1 MLDDLIFTILMLILP
16 AILWIVPKTRRN
28 NGNWLIAWKTVPLG
42 FIAICW
48 TGWLMS
54 KFQSV
59 LCERLEKDID
69 IPFWVTLVVPL
80 TVAFL
85 VIIPG
90 GLFIRRK
97 FGTEKK
103 YNPGPSILIFLAAVP
118 HVIILSWILSFVCD
132 LGADDYKGEWRTA
145 WLPKEGNTAI
155 AFQEQPIHPFL
166 AEYGGFD
173 VDTLLHSTNCRIPV
187 IRPVEQMIDHAFSNN
202 PRGDLSVAILCDP
215 QYGQTGIYEKIFAR
229 KAAAQGLKGATC
241 VVSTVSRRD
250 SVLHTFLRDYLAAGQ
265 TKPLDAILVDELSVD
280 TDSLKVELAE
290 IVSVMN
296 ESSMTIGKLIPR
308 DFFLLSSFDEVS
320 DCCYSFL
327 REHNLFT
334 HNIAKP
340 QVSIYRPVR
349 KPESEDDSII
359 LIPGSYVQN

>member
-1 MLDDLIFTILMLILP
+1 MLDDLIFMILMLILP

-59 LCERLEKDID
+59 LCERLERDID
-69 IPFWVTLVVPL
+69 IPFWVTLVVAL

-166 AEYGGFD
+166 AEYDYRLLFSRDGERTYQLLLTNTGGSTYFNVYRLKDGRLLFCDKEWDYLVD
-173 VDTLLHSTNCRIPV
+173 VQGPECRVFRLEPFEDRLYAARIPNEKIGSWSIV
-187 IRPVEQMIDHAFSNN
+187 PIREDDQIVMRMGDHTVPAE
-202 PRGDLSVAILCDP
+202 DV
-215 QYGQTGIYEKIFAR
+215 TGI
-229 KAAAQGLKGATC
+229 
-241 VVSTVSRRD
+241 
-250 SVLHTFLRDYLAAGQ
+250 
-265 TKPLDAILVDELSVD
+265 LDG
-280 TDSLKVELAE
+280 
-290 IVSVMN
+290 
-296 ESSMTIGKLIPR
+296 MTYYGCIQDRFYPA
-308 DFFLLSSFDEVS
+308 D
-320 DCCYSFL
+320 
-327 REHNLFT
+327 
-334 HNIAKP
+334 
-340 QVSIYRPVR
+340 Q
-349 KPESEDDSII
+349 KPEQPIKKMFEKPEPDV
-359 LIPGSYVQN
+359 LLY

>member
-1 MLDDLIFTILMLILP
+1 MFDDLIFTILMLILP
-16 AILWIVPKTRRN
+16 AVLWIVPKTRRN

-59 LCERLEKDID
+59 LCERLERDID
-69 IPFWVTLVVPL
+69 IPFWVTLVVAL

-132 LGADDYKGEWRTA
+132 LGTDDYKGEWRTA

-166 AEYGGFD
+166 AEYNYRLRFSRDGEQTYQLLLTNTGGSTYFNVYRLKDGRLLFCDKEWDYLVD
-173 VDTLLHSTNCRIPV
+173 VQGPECRVFRVDSLEDKLYAARIPNEKIGSWSIV
-187 IRPVEQMIDHAFSNN
+187 PIRENDQIVMRMGDHTVPAE
-202 PRGDLSVAILCDP
+202 DV
-215 QYGQTGIYEKIFAR
+215 TGILDGMTYYGCIQDRFYPAD
-229 KAAAQGLKGATC
+229 Q
-241 VVSTVSRRD
+241 
-250 SVLHTFLRDYLAAGQ
+250 
-265 TKPLDAILVDELSVD
+265 KPEQPIKKMFE
-280 TDSLKVELAE
+280 
-290 IVSVMN
+290 
-296 ESSMTIGKLIPR
+296 
-308 DFFLLSSFDEVS
+308 
-320 DCCYSFL
+320 
-327 REHNLFT
+327 
-334 HNIAKP
+334 KP
-340 QVSIYRPVR
+340 Q
-349 KPESEDDSII
+349 
-359 LIPGSYVQN
+359 PGELLY

>member
-42 FIAICW
+42 FIAMCW

-69 IPFWVTLVVPL
+69 IPFWVSLVVPL

-155 AFQEQPIHPFL
+155 AFQEQSIHPFL
-166 AEYGGFD
+166 AEYNYRLLFSRDGERTYQLLLTNTGGSTYFNVYRLKDGRLLFCDKEWDYLVD
-173 VDTLLHSTNCRIPV
+173 VQGPECQVFRVDSLEDRLYAARIPNEKIGSWSIV
-187 IRPVEQMIDHAFSNN
+187 PIRENDQIVM
-202 PRGDLSVAILCDP
+202 RMGDQTVPAEDV
-215 QYGQTGIYEKIFAR
+215 TGI
-229 KAAAQGLKGATC
+229 
-241 VVSTVSRRD
+241 
-250 SVLHTFLRDYLAAGQ
+250 
-265 TKPLDAILVDELSVD
+265 LDG
-280 TDSLKVELAE
+280 
-290 IVSVMN
+290 
-296 ESSMTIGKLIPR
+296 MTYYGCIQDRFYPA
-308 DFFLLSSFDEVS
+308 D
-320 DCCYSFL
+320 
-327 REHNLFT
+327 
-334 HNIAKP
+334 
-340 QVSIYRPVR
+340 Q
-349 KPESEDDSII
+349 KPEQPIKKMFEQEKTEGTLYYPSE
-359 LIPGSYVQN
+359 

>member
-1 MLDDLIFTILMLILP
+1 MLEDLIFTFLMLILP

-59 LCERLEKDID
+59 LCERLERNID
-69 IPFWVTLVVPL
+69 IPFWVALVVPL

-145 WLPKEGNTAI
+145 WLPREGNTGI
-155 AFQEQPIHPFL
+155 AFQEQSIHPFL
-166 AEYGGFD
+166 AEYNYRLLFSRDGERTCQLLLTNTGGSTYFNVYRLKDGRLLFCDKEWDYLVD
-173 VDTLLHSTNCRIPV
+173 VQGPECRVFRVDSLEDRLYAARIPNEKIGSWSIV
-187 IRPVEQMIDHAFSNN
+187 PIRENDQIVMRMGDHTVPAE
-202 PRGDLSVAILCDP
+202 DV
-215 QYGQTGIYEKIFAR
+215 TGI
-229 KAAAQGLKGATC
+229 
-241 VVSTVSRRD
+241 
-250 SVLHTFLRDYLAAGQ
+250 
-265 TKPLDAILVDELSVD
+265 LDG
-280 TDSLKVELAE
+280 
-290 IVSVMN
+290 
-296 ESSMTIGKLIPR
+296 MTYYGCIQDRFYPA
-308 DFFLLSSFDEVS
+308 D
-320 DCCYSFL
+320 
-327 REHNLFT
+327 
-334 HNIAKP
+334 
-340 QVSIYRPVR
+340 Q
-349 KPESEDDSII
+349 KPEQTIKKMFEKPEPDV
-359 LIPGSYVQN
+359 LLY

>member
-42 FIAICW
+42 FIAMCW

-54 KFQSV
+54 KIQSV
-59 LCERLEKDID
+59 LCERLERNID
-69 IPFWVTLVVPL
+69 IPFWVVLVVPL

-132 LGADDYKGEWRTA
+132 LGANDYKGEWRTA

-166 AEYGGFD
+166 AEYDYRLLFSRDGEQTYQLLLRNTGGSTYFNVYRLKDGRLLFCDKEWDYLVD
-173 VDTLLHSTNCRIPV
+173 VQGPECRVFRVDSLEDRLYAARIPNEKIGSWSIV
-187 IRPVEQMIDHAFSNN
+187 PIREDDQIVMRMGDHTVPAE
-202 PRGDLSVAILCDP
+202 DV
-215 QYGQTGIYEKIFAR
+215 TGI
-229 KAAAQGLKGATC
+229 
-241 VVSTVSRRD
+241 
-250 SVLHTFLRDYLAAGQ
+250 
-265 TKPLDAILVDELSVD
+265 LDG
-280 TDSLKVELAE
+280 
-290 IVSVMN
+290 
-296 ESSMTIGKLIPR
+296 MTYYGCIQDRFYPA
-308 DFFLLSSFDEVS
+308 D
-320 DCCYSFL
+320 
-327 REHNLFT
+327 
-334 HNIAKP
+334 
-340 QVSIYRPVR
+340 Q
-349 KPESEDDSII
+349 KPEQTIKKMFEKPEPDV
-359 LIPGSYVQN
+359 LLY

>member
-16 AILWIVPKTRRN
+16 AILWIVPKTRHN

-59 LCERLEKDID
+59 LSEQLERNID
-69 IPFWVTLVVPL
+69 IPFWLALVVPL

-132 LGADDYKGEWRTA
+132 LGADDYKGEWRTS

-155 AFQEQPIHPFL
+155 AFQEQSIHPFL
-166 AEYGGFD
+166 AEYDYRLLFSRDGEQTCQLLLTNTGGSTYFNVYRLKDGRLLFCDKEWDYLVD
-173 VDTLLHSTNCRIPV
+173 VQGPECRVFRVDSLEDRLYAARIPNEKIGSWSIV
-187 IRPVEQMIDHAFSNN
+187 PIREDDQIVMRMGDHTVPAE
-202 PRGDLSVAILCDP
+202 DV
-215 QYGQTGIYEKIFAR
+215 TGI
-229 KAAAQGLKGATC
+229 
-241 VVSTVSRRD
+241 
-250 SVLHTFLRDYLAAGQ
+250 
-265 TKPLDAILVDELSVD
+265 LDG
-280 TDSLKVELAE
+280 
-290 IVSVMN
+290 
-296 ESSMTIGKLIPR
+296 MTYYGCIQDRFYPA
-308 DFFLLSSFDEVS
+308 D
-320 DCCYSFL
+320 
-327 REHNLFT
+327 
-334 HNIAKP
+334 
-340 QVSIYRPVR
+340 Q
-349 KPESEDDSII
+349 KPEQPIKKMFEKPEPDV
-359 LIPGSYVQN
+359 LLY

>member
-1 MLDDLIFTILMLILP
+1 MVDDLIFTFLMLILP

-28 NGNWLIAWKTVPLG
+28 NGNWLIARKTVPLG

-54 KFQSV
+54 KIQSV
-59 LCERLEKDID
+59 LCERLERDID
-69 IPFWVTLVVPL
+69 IPFWLVLVVPL

-166 AEYGGFD
+166 AEYNYRLLFSRDGEQTYQLLLTNTGGSTYFNVYRLKDGRLLFCDKEWDYLVD
-173 VDTLLHSTNCRIPV
+173 VQGPECRVFRVDSLEDRLYAARIPNEKIGSWSIV
-187 IRPVEQMIDHAFSNN
+187 PIREDDQIVMRMGDHTVPAE
-202 PRGDLSVAILCDP
+202 DV
-215 QYGQTGIYEKIFAR
+215 TGI
-229 KAAAQGLKGATC
+229 
-241 VVSTVSRRD
+241 
-250 SVLHTFLRDYLAAGQ
+250 
-265 TKPLDAILVDELSVD
+265 LDG
-280 TDSLKVELAE
+280 
-290 IVSVMN
+290 
-296 ESSMTIGKLIPR
+296 MTYYGCIQDRFYPA
-308 DFFLLSSFDEVS
+308 D
-320 DCCYSFL
+320 
-327 REHNLFT
+327 
-334 HNIAKP
+334 
-340 QVSIYRPVR
+340 Q
-349 KPESEDDSII
+349 KPEQQIKKMFEKPK
-359 LIPGSYVQN
+359 PGELLY

>member
-1 MLDDLIFTILMLILP
+1 MVDDLIFTILMLILP
-16 AILWIVPKTRRN
+16 TILWIVPKTRRN

-59 LCERLEKDID
+59 LCERLERNID
-69 IPFWVTLVVPL
+69 IPFWLALVVPL

-85 VIIPG
+85 VIILG

-132 LGADDYKGEWRTA
+132 LGANDYKGEWRTA

-166 AEYGGFD
+166 AEYNYRLLFSRDGEQTYQLLLTNTGGSTYFNVYRLKDGRLLFCDKEWDYLVD
-173 VDTLLHSTNCRIPV
+173 VQGPECRVFRVDSLEDRLYAARIPNEKIGSWSIV
-187 IRPVEQMIDHAFSNN
+187 PIREDDQIVMRMGDHTVPAE
-202 PRGDLSVAILCDP
+202 DV
-215 QYGQTGIYEKIFAR
+215 TGI
-229 KAAAQGLKGATC
+229 
-241 VVSTVSRRD
+241 
-250 SVLHTFLRDYLAAGQ
+250 
-265 TKPLDAILVDELSVD
+265 LDG
-280 TDSLKVELAE
+280 
-290 IVSVMN
+290 
-296 ESSMTIGKLIPR
+296 MTYYGCIQDRFYPA
-308 DFFLLSSFDEVS
+308 D
-320 DCCYSFL
+320 
-327 REHNLFT
+327 
-334 HNIAKP
+334 
-340 QVSIYRPVR
+340 Q
-349 KPESEDDSII
+349 KPEQTIKKMFEKPEPDV
-359 LIPGSYVQN
+359 LLY

>member
-1 MLDDLIFTILMLILP
+1 MFDDLIFTILMLILP

-28 NGNWLIAWKTVPLG
+28 NGNWLIALKTVPLG

-59 LCERLEKDID
+59 LCERLERNID
-69 IPFWVTLVVPL
+69 IPFWVVLVVPL

-166 AEYGGFD
+166 AEYDYRLLFSRDGEQTYQLLLRNTGGSTYFNVYRLKDGRLLFCDKEWDYLVD
-173 VDTLLHSTNCRIPV
+173 VQGPECRVFRVDSLEDRLYAARIPNEKIGSWSIV
-187 IRPVEQMIDHAFSNN
+187 PIREDDQIVMRMGDHTVPAE
-202 PRGDLSVAILCDP
+202 DV
-215 QYGQTGIYEKIFAR
+215 TGI
-229 KAAAQGLKGATC
+229 
-241 VVSTVSRRD
+241 
-250 SVLHTFLRDYLAAGQ
+250 
-265 TKPLDAILVDELSVD
+265 LDG
-280 TDSLKVELAE
+280 
-290 IVSVMN
+290 
-296 ESSMTIGKLIPR
+296 MTYYGCIQDRFYPA
-308 DFFLLSSFDEVS
+308 D
-320 DCCYSFL
+320 
-327 REHNLFT
+327 
-334 HNIAKP
+334 
-340 QVSIYRPVR
+340 Q
-349 KPESEDDSII
+349 KPEQTIKKMFEKPEPDV
-359 LIPGSYVQN
+359 LLY

>member
-1 MLDDLIFTILMLILP
+1 MFDDLIFTILMLILP

-42 FIAICW
+42 FIAMCW

-59 LCERLEKDID
+59 LCERLERDID
-69 IPFWVTLVVPL
+69 IPFWVVLVVPL

-132 LGADDYKGEWRTA
+132 LGANDYKGEWRTA

-166 AEYGGFD
+166 AEYDYRLLFSRDGEQTYQLLLRNTGGSTYFNVYRLKDGRLLFCDKEWDYLVD
-173 VDTLLHSTNCRIPV
+173 VQGPECRVFRVDSLEDRLYAARIPNEKIGSWSIV
-187 IRPVEQMIDHAFSNN
+187 PIREDDQIVMRMGDHTVPAE
-202 PRGDLSVAILCDP
+202 DV
-215 QYGQTGIYEKIFAR
+215 TGI
-229 KAAAQGLKGATC
+229 
-241 VVSTVSRRD
+241 
-250 SVLHTFLRDYLAAGQ
+250 
-265 TKPLDAILVDELSVD
+265 LDG
-280 TDSLKVELAE
+280 
-290 IVSVMN
+290 
-296 ESSMTIGKLIPR
+296 MTYYGCIQDRFYPA
-308 DFFLLSSFDEVS
+308 D
-320 DCCYSFL
+320 
-327 REHNLFT
+327 
-334 HNIAKP
+334 
-340 QVSIYRPVR
+340 Q
-349 KPESEDDSII
+349 KPEQTIKKMFEKPEPDV
-359 LIPGSYVQN
+359 LLY

>member
-16 AILWIVPKTRRN
+16 VILWIVPKTRRN

-54 KFQSV
+54 KIQSV
-59 LCERLEKDID
+59 LCVRLERNID
-69 IPFWVTLVVPL
+69 IPFWVAFAVAL

-132 LGADDYKGEWRTA
+132 LGADDYTGEWRTA
-145 WLPKEGNTAI
+145 WLPKEGNTSI

-166 AEYGGFD
+166 AEYNYRLLFSRDGEQTFQILLTNTGGSTYFNVYRLKDGRLLFCDKEWDYLVD
-173 VDTLLHSTNCRIPV
+173 VQGPECRVFRVDSLEDRLYAARIPNEKIGSWSIV
-187 IRPVEQMIDHAFSNN
+187 PIQENDRIVM
-202 PRGDLSVAILCDP
+202 RMGDRSVPAEDV
-215 QYGQTGIYEKIFAR
+215 TGI
-229 KAAAQGLKGATC
+229 
-241 VVSTVSRRD
+241 
-250 SVLHTFLRDYLAAGQ
+250 
-265 TKPLDAILVDELSVD
+265 LDG
-280 TDSLKVELAE
+280 
-290 IVSVMN
+290 
-296 ESSMTIGKLIPR
+296 MTYYGCIQDRFYPA
-308 DFFLLSSFDEVS
+308 D
-320 DCCYSFL
+320 
-327 REHNLFT
+327 
-334 HNIAKP
+334 
-340 QVSIYRPVR
+340 Q
-349 KPESEDDSII
+349 KPEQQIKKMFEKPK
-359 LIPGSYVQN
+359 PGELLY

>member
-1 MLDDLIFTILMLILP
+1 MFDDLIFTILMLILP

-42 FIAICW
+42 FIAMCW

-59 LCERLEKDID
+59 LCERLERDID
-69 IPFWVTLVVPL
+69 IPFWLVLVVPL

-132 LGADDYKGEWRTA
+132 LGANDYKGEWRTA

-166 AEYGGFD
+166 AEYDYRLLFSRDGEQTYQLLLRNTGGSTYFNVYRLKDGRLLFCDKEWDYLVD
-173 VDTLLHSTNCRIPV
+173 VQGPECRVFRVDSLEDRLYAARIPNEKIGSWSIV
-187 IRPVEQMIDHAFSNN
+187 PIREDDQIVMRMGDHTVPAE
-202 PRGDLSVAILCDP
+202 DV
-215 QYGQTGIYEKIFAR
+215 TGI
-229 KAAAQGLKGATC
+229 
-241 VVSTVSRRD
+241 
-250 SVLHTFLRDYLAAGQ
+250 
-265 TKPLDAILVDELSVD
+265 LDG
-280 TDSLKVELAE
+280 
-290 IVSVMN
+290 
-296 ESSMTIGKLIPR
+296 MTYYGCIQDRFYPA
-308 DFFLLSSFDEVS
+308 D
-320 DCCYSFL
+320 
-327 REHNLFT
+327 
-334 HNIAKP
+334 
-340 QVSIYRPVR
+340 Q
-349 KPESEDDSII
+349 KPEQTIKKMFEKPEPDV
-359 LIPGSYVQN
+359 LLY